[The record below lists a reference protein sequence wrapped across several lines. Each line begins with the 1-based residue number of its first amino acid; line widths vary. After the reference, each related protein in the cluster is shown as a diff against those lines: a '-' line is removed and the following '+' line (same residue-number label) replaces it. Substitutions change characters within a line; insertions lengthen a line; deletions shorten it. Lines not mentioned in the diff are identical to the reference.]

1 MEGLTMKLKTIVGVA
16 VVAGMTML
24 MGVAANAA
32 TMLEF
37 GNVSIS
43 GTTAQVPV
51 YLESNEVKNF
61 GTYDTDVTFDNTK
74 MTFVNASNNI
84 VDEFGDAFGAVTKDT
99 SFIAKGEGRVGVLW
113 LTSDYDTEF
122 TDKVKLYTLRFKLT
136 DTSMTADDILAS
148 LSVRPKELVS
158 DGKIFSIGNFATY
171 VTFTVDKDFV
181 PTGNSKNI
189 VGMALSVDGT
199 QYSEADGTLKYNED
213 TDGNYVFT
221 VKMKPSAKTVADV
234 QLIGK
239 VAKTEDV
246 DATDSAN
253 TTDLLLK
260 DFGTVQIENMTP
272 FAD

>member
-1 MEGLTMKLKTIVGVA
+1 MKLKTIVGVA

-61 GTYDTDVTFDNTK
+61 GAYDTDVTFDNTK

-113 LTSDYDTEF
+113 LTSDYDTPTRSEEH
-122 TDKVKLYTLRFKLT
+122 TSELQVTL
-136 DTSMTADDILAS
+136 
-148 LSVRPKELVS
+148 
-158 DGKIFSIGNFATY
+158 
-171 VTFTVDKDFV
+171 
-181 PTGNSKNI
+181 
-189 VGMALSVDGT
+189 
-199 QYSEADGTLKYNED
+199 
-213 TDGNYVFT
+213 
-221 VKMKPSAKTVADV
+221 
-234 QLIGK
+234 
-239 VAKTEDV
+239 
-246 DATDSAN
+246 
-253 TTDLLLK
+253 
-260 DFGTVQIENMTP
+260 
-272 FAD
+272 